1 MKIFVEQTH
10 VVPVD
15 ALLEEA
21 NAARVHVTLVKWN
34 VLMEHIAVLCV
45 LGCLL
50 HAAAPCTFA
59 TSEFRLE
66 GDYLIG
72 GLFDIH
78 HVSVPIFHKR
88 PETLDC
94 SR

>member
-1 MKIFVEQTH
+1 ME
-10 VVPVD
+10 
-15 ALLEEA
+15 
-21 NAARVHVTLVKWN
+21 
-34 VLMEHIAVLCV
+34 EHIASLCV

-50 HAAAPCTFA
+50 HAAAPSSVP
-59 TSEFRLE
+59 TSEFRLQ

-78 HVSVPIFHKR
+78 HVSLPTFHKR
-88 PETLDC
+88 PETLEC